1 MKLSIIVPVYNVE
14 EYLERC
20 VRSLEDQDLAKDE
33 YEIIVVNDGSPD
45 NSKQLIEKLQA
56 EFSNIILIDQE
67 NQGVS
72 MARNNAIERAT
83 GEYIL
88 PIDPD
93 DYVLPNT
100 LAHLYNKA
108 HTLQVDVLFA
118 GFEIF
123 DRDGASEWKTQYQ
136 VQAKE
141 VWSGVDAYFAA
152 RGPRVKDPDRSWG
165 ILFCRSF
172 LKETEVDYPRDVPYL
187 EDGLFVGKVFSVAN
201 RVGFDNEVFYQRT
214 TRPGSATHS
223 SLIKTKK
230 GLDGFLVAIQD
241 VDLFLTKL
249 NHSEQSRQLLN
260 HLKAK
265 FILLPLTITISNHRW
280 LGYFKIIFSLRKLGV
295 EKIDC
300 AGVRSVYLEY
310 ARAFNRSSVLFP
322 YFYFKIT
329 KKNV

>member
-20 VRSLEDQDLAKDE
+20 VRSLEDQDLAKEE

-45 NSKQLIEKLQA
+45 NSKQLIEKLQT

-123 DRDGASEWKTQYQ
+123 DVEGGFLWRTDYHERSENIW
-136 VQAKE
+136 E
-141 VWSGVDAYFAA
+141 GVSAYFAS
-152 RGPRVKDPDRSWG
+152 RGKNVKDPDRSVALLYKSRLLHSYQ
-165 ILFCRSF
+165 I
-172 LKETEVDYPRDVPYL
+172 TYPKDVPFL
-187 EDGLFVGKVFSVAN
+187 EDGIFLGKVFIFAR
-201 RVGFDNEVFYQRT
+201 RVVFDNERFYQRT
-214 TRPGSATHS
+214 TRQGSATNSKLMFSEESIRGFILACKDIRRVTES
-223 SLIKTKK
+223 SNLSPEQTGLVSHLIAKFVLLSLTPALLEYRLFQFFRVLKVLK
-230 GLDGFLVAIQD
+230 AEGFSRLELPLEKNRYYKFARIY
-241 VDLFLTKL
+241 
-249 NHSEQSRQLLN
+249 NHSWCLL
-260 HLKAK
+260 L
-265 FILLPLTITISNHRW
+265 IHR
-280 LGYFKIIFSLRKLGV
+280 YLRT
-295 EKIDC
+295 
-300 AGVRSVYLEY
+300 YL
-310 ARAFNRSSVLFP
+310 
-322 YFYFKIT
+322 
-329 KKNV
+329 